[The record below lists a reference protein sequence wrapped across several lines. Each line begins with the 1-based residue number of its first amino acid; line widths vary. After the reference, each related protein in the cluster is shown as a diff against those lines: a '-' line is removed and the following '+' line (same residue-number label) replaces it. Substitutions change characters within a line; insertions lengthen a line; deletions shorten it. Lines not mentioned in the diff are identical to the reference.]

1 MSVEIRSPPKRL
13 SRCSADEV
21 HERGIFSRCHQGP
34 LCSLFVHCFLSRA
47 HPSYARMS
55 HEVQGRRPAFLK
67 SFHQNKCG
75 SRLRLRLRLR
85 TQKKEKHGNKKKRKT
100 KGAKERT
107 MREKG
112 KQNKQKT
119 NSKVGKIKNRSGVRR
134 EDREMRVKGG
144 PGRWEE
150 GGVTY
155 HAVENQFERFR
166 VFLELFSRFEFD
178 CRRCEKMF
186 LKDSN
191 FCVNHMQRDCTCA
204 CAVASL
210 QPTQFHFECCGVLD
224 DSRCH
229 IYIYIYLYIL
239 NVCIYIQEMWQKT

>member
-34 LCSLFVHCFLSRA
+34 LCSLLVHCFLSRA

-75 SRLRLRLRLR
+75 SRLRLRLRWD
-85 TQKKEKHGNKKKRKT
+85 TKKRKT
-100 KGAKERT
+100 WEQEKTKNKGSEGKK

-119 NSKVGKIKNRSGVRR
+119 NSKVGKMKNRSGVRR

-150 GGVTY
+150 GRR
-155 HAVENQFERFR
+155 H
-166 VFLELFSRFEFD
+166 LP
-178 CRRCEKMF
+178 CR
-186 LKDSN
+186 
-191 FCVNHMQRDCTCA
+191 
-204 CAVASL
+204 
-210 QPTQFHFECCGVLD
+210 
-224 DSRCH
+224 
-229 IYIYIYLYIL
+229 
-239 NVCIYIQEMWQKT
+239 